1 MACEDPRN
9 ASKQKWFKEFLKNAQ
24 ELSTHRARVQETEK
38 LQKKTKKTKNYKKT
52 TKEAG
57 EGNRKVIED
66 GSNHLGACNAKPRNG
81 FPQFP

>member
-38 LQKKTKKTKNYKKT
+38 LQKKTKKTKNYKKNY
-52 TKEAG
+52 KRSRRG
-57 EGNRKVIED
+57 
-66 GSNHLGACNAKPRNG
+66 
-81 FPQFP
+81 Q

>member
-1 MACEDPRN
+1 MHKSSLLIEQEFR
-9 ASKQKWFKEFLKNAQ
+9 KQKNYKK
-24 ELSTHRARVQETEK
+24 R
-38 LQKKTKKTKNYKKT
+38 QKRQKTTKKT